1 MILFLPQPVDRGGR
15 EEQANWVSRTGYVRL
30 QTGLRTWQTF
40 CPSLQN
46 AGPCISIG
54 TEQEM
59 TGASKVLEQVV
70 SPVDQGIGLKL
81 WDFPFR
87 SCSSAGGYTY

>member
-1 MILFLPQPVDRGGR
+1 MILFLPKSVDRGGR
-15 EEQANWVSRTGYVRL
+15 EERANWVSCAGNVRL
-30 QTGLRTWQTF
+30 QTALRTWQTF

-46 AGPCISIG
+46 AGPCIGIG

-87 SCSSAGGYTY
+87 SCSAAGECTY